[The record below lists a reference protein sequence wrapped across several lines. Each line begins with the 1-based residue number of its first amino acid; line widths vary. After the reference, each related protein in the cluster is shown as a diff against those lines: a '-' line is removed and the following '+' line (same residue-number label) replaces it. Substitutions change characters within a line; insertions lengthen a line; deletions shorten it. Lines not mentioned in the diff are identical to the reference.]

1 MSDSELSDHAYF
13 LAIEETFLALRGAPL
28 VLSPSDWKVAQ
39 AWHRA
44 GVPLDLVRQTLR
56 EMFAAREERGDD
68 RRVSSLRYCRR
79 AVEKAWKQEQE
90 LLSTGDRVSAEPV
103 ELRSRLE
110 ALAAALPLS
119 FAGRE
124 QLEDDLKAISTEGGA
139 EAVEQRLA
147 ALDLRLF
154 ERILDPATHL
164 VDASVLAAVEAEI
177 DRSLV
182 ALRDRLPAEE
192 LEKARES
199 LRRQQLR
206 RQLEFPVLS
215 LFAPEANP

>member
-44 GVPLDLVRQTLR
+44 GVPLDLVKRTLE

-103 ELRSRLE
+103 ELRGRLE
-110 ALAAALPLS
+110 ALAAALPPS
-119 FAGRE
+119 FAGRAR
-124 QLEDDLKAISTEGGA
+124 LEEELKAISTEGGA
-139 EAVEQRLA
+139 EAVEEQLA
-147 ALDLRLF
+147 ALDVRLF
-154 ERILDPATHL
+154 ERILDPETRS
-164 VDASVLAAVEAEI
+164 VEASVLAEVEAEI

-192 LEKARES
+192 LEKARER

-206 RQLEFPVLS
+206 RHLEFPVLS